1 MLSNK
6 HIKNSEQ
13 SKKNDMKKILHKLVH
28 FFKNGTQLKPGY
40 KYVVLVSN
48 V

>member
-1 MLSNK
+1 MK
-6 HIKNSEQ
+6 HLF
-13 SKKNDMKKILHKLVH
+13 KKIAD
-28 FFKNGTQLKPGY
+28 FIINGVELKPGY